1 MKSRRRKITAGETFP
16 LQASFCGSTLSRRKG
31 SHFNILDYEAM
42 GFHFLDALVDYCDI
56 QNVNKI
62 ESLLA
67 EMIVSDDDSGEGMT
81 AG

>member
-1 MKSRRRKITAGETFP
+1 
-16 LQASFCGSTLSRRKG
+16 
-31 SHFNILDYEAM
+31 M

-67 EMIVSDDDSGEGMT
+67 EMIVSDDDSGEGVT
-81 AG
+81 DGG